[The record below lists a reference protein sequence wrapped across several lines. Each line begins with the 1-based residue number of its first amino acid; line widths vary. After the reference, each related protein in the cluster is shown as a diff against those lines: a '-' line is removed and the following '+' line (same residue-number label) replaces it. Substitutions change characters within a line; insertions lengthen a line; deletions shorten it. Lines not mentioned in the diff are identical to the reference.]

1 MKKFI
6 ATLVLVAFAFLV
18 VGCGQPKTIDG
29 VTYDTYGF
37 INADTKKN
45 PKIRY
50 EVCTG
55 NVIWSVLLAGGLI
68 APVYFIGFSLFNPIG
83 LNTDNT
89 FVPGRI

>member
-1 MKKFI
+1 MKKLV
-6 ATLVLVAFAFLV
+6 ATFVLVAFALLAA
-18 VGCGQPKTIDG
+18 GCGQPKTIDG

-50 EVCTG
+50 EVSTG
-55 NVIWSVLLAGGLI
+55 NVIWSILLGAGLI
-68 APVYFIGFSLFNPIG
+68 APVYFIGFSLYNPIG
-83 LNTDNT
+83 LNNDNT